1 MVFEIALSA
10 APDWAQSDESLAY
23 QSNIYDTHPREPN
36 TFDIIALGTEG
47 GPFWNS
53 ATSFLLQC
61 PYQSKD
67 DDSQHNWIS
76 LDAGYLLDGVKDM
89 GEKRLFPSFVD
100 KGSQDSARAANLP
113 IWSWWWQNRFKG
125 GLISHSHLD
134 HTGGMIISTQ
144 VNGKLSVNNKKRW
157 FMNRKNLQTHID
169 HVFNEAVWPVIGG
182 PGPDIII
189 PKGQTVP
196 ANGLSVTDIPPFPSK
211 FGDKLYYNPFLT
223 DFLNLLHHIPSEVA
237 VDINGVTLNLKNYN
251 GETLMGSCPYIVT
264 EFPVNHG
271 HVARSSAFLISYPT
285 NPANMIMFFGDT
297 GPDKLQPPK
306 DSLTP
311 ETSHNLKHIWEN
323 IAEHRKNNLLS
334 TIIIEV
340 AMDDSTPDYLLFGH
354 FKPSLFIEELV
365 IMNDIFIA
373 KGCTDGIEGMNFV
386 IIHIKGSDKV
396 KEGKEIRSVIMKQ
409 MQKHYAEKL
418 GEGVLPE
425 LQFHYPTKFEHIRI
439 DATGELLVLRKGIS
453 NDLESWLYGPKSVEA
468 DVATIMNENLDFYCG
483 FIFGMMF
490 ITIIFIFYRTCKRR
504 FHTDFYEPFGPEYE
518 L

>member
-1 MVFEIALSA
+1 LTASQASASA
-10 APDWAQSDESLAY
+10 A
-23 QSNIYDTHPREPN
+23 
-36 TFDIIALGTEG
+36 
-47 GPFWNS
+47 
-53 ATSFLLQC
+53 
-61 PYQSKD
+61 K
-67 DDSQHNWIS
+67 
-76 LDAGYLLDGVKDM
+76 
-89 GEKRLFPSFVD
+89 
-100 KGSQDSARAANLP
+100 LP

-144 VNGKLSVNNKKRW
+144 VNGILSNNNKKRW
-157 FMNRKNLQTHID
+157 FMNRENLQNHID

-189 PKGQTVP
+189 PKGDPVP
-196 ANGLSVTDIPPFPSK
+196 ADGLSATVIPPFPSK
-211 FGDKLYYNPFLT
+211 FGDKQPYNPYLT

-237 VDINGVTLNLKNYN
+237 VNINGATLDLNNYN
-251 GETLMGSCPYIVT
+251 GEPLMESCPYIVT

-271 HVARSSAFLISYPT
+271 HVARSSAFLISYQ
-285 NPANMIMFFGDT
+285 NAGHMIMFFGDT
-297 GPDKLQPPK
+297 GPDRLQPAK
-306 DSLTP
+306 DPQTP

-323 IAEHRKNNLLS
+323 IAEHRKNHLLS

-340 AMDDSTPDYLLFGH
+340 AMDDSTPDRFLFGH

-365 IMNDIFIA
+365 IMNKIFID

-396 KEGKEIRSVIMKQ
+396 KEGKEIRSVIMEQ
-409 MQKHYAEKL
+409 MKFHHAKKVE
-418 GEGVLPE
+418 EEVLPE
-425 LQFHYPTKFEHIRI
+425 EVNFHYPTKFEHIRI
-439 DATGELLVLRKGIS
+439 QATGDLLILRKGIS
-453 NDLESWLYGPKSVEA
+453 NNLGSWSYGPESVDRVEA
-468 DVATIMNENLDFYCG
+468 DVATTMNENLDFYCG

-518 L
+518 I